1 MSENGNYSIED
12 FDDPEFLNSPDVVAQ
27 LRKALKAQQKANK
40 EKDEALEAANTELA
54 TLRGTVTQ
62 TTLEKLLEAK
72 GAKPGLAKFMKD
84 VEATDESVTTWLTEN
99 GDFFGYKPGDAGA
112 EKQEQAPSG
121 STGLSP
127 EMEQILAAMKTVQNH
142 EANAAPG
149 LVVGDE
155 KNLDFINRV
164 GQNAHSFDDVEKA
177 FRQAGLF
184 SIPAGESHE

>member
-27 LRKALKAQQKANK
+27 LRKALKAQQKANREK
-40 EKDEALEAANTELA
+40 EEALEAANTELA

-72 GAKPGLAKFMKD
+72 GAKPGLAKFMNG